1 MKLEWDERKNRLN
14 QQKHGI
20 AFSLAAR
27 VFADE
32 CRLLE
37 EDRIDE
43 ETGEQRWH
51 AIGGLAAS
59 RYTSSST
66 FIEEKKMEKKSSG
79 SSRRG
84 TLISVK
90 AEDVFNKPLTK
101 RERETVRRTAERQA
115 AGDDSHIDYSDSPPL
130 TDEQLAAMSRFRDAR
145 DRLEKKKMVS
155 LYVRGDVLEWLRSK
169 GPGHL
174 TRINDI
180 LTSVMEAERRV
191 RGSA

>member
-1 MKLEWDERKNRLN
+1 
-14 QQKHGI
+14 
-20 AFSLAAR
+20 
-27 VFADE
+27 
-32 CRLLE
+32 
-37 EDRIDE
+37 
-43 ETGEQRWH
+43 
-51 AIGGLAAS
+51 
-59 RYTSSST
+59 
-66 FIEEKKMEKKSSG
+66 MEKKSSG

>member
-1 MKLEWDERKNRLN
+1 MRLEWDERKNRLN
-14 QQKHGI
+14 QKKHGI

-32 CRLLE
+32 CRILE
-37 EDRIDE
+37 KDRIDE

-51 AIGGLAAS
+51 AIGRVGGAA
-59 RYTSSST
+59 YTSWST
-66 FIEEKKMEKKSSG
+66 FIGERKMEKKLSR

-84 TLISVK
+84 TLTSVK
-90 AEDVFNKPLTK
+90 AEDIFNKPLTK

-115 AGDDSHIDYSDSPPL
+115 AGDDSHIDYSDIPPL
-130 TDEQLAAMSRFRDAR
+130 SDEQLAAMTRFRDAR
-145 DRLEKKKMVS
+145 DRLEKKKMIS
-155 LYVRGDVLEWLRSK
+155 LYVRGDVLEWLKSK

-191 RGSA
+191 KKSA